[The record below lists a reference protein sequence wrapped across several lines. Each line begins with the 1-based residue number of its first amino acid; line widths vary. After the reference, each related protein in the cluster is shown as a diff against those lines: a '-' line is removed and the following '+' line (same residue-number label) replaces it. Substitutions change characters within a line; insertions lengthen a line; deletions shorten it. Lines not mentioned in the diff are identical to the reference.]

1 MLQSEERFHKA
12 SKILS
17 PVRKCETI
25 SSFFSVRSYL
35 SNRPGHEPRVRH
47 DHPEVEVDRAAEA
60 ALEKEV
66 AKLDGGHG
74 LQVQEDLLKL
84 GRGGHGDDGLW
95 MMTCRVDRRGSAR
108 WKRINILYKKDG

>member
-1 MLQSEERFHKA
+1 M
-12 SKILS
+12 
-17 PVRKCETI
+17 RKQFPK
-25 SSFFSVRSYL
+25 FFPVRSYL

-84 GRGGHGDDGLW
+84 GRGGHGDG
-95 MMTCRVDRRGSAR
+95 RIVDDDLSSRSSWIGKVETNKYTVQEGRLR
-108 WKRINILYKKDG
+108 NR